1 MVRLRVCSEQQ
12 DGGCSLPAHTVD
24 RSTRCADWLLL
35 SQGLSLVDTVPGR
48 VPFICKPQRSELRR
62 PCPTMGNQSRRA
74 RNCRA
79 GKPHEAPL
87 EPAGPPCSPR
97 KRTLNS
103 EATLLSAFRPGS
115 SAPRLGA
122 GVRPLPRARLALRSP
137 RAFTEHASLLLE
149 AAGSQQRAEP
159 TRSLFPGV
167 CTPWEADNVTLAQIS
182 KTVQTE
188 AAQHRTG
195 DAITPHHPGGSSRGR
210 DPSSARRWWRH
221 ENARHVPQAPGG
233 PACISAGGEG
243 ARC

>member
-62 PCPTMGNQSRRA
+62 PCPTVGNQSRRA
-74 RNCRA
+74 RNSRA
-79 GKPHEAPL
+79 GKPREAPL
-87 EPAGPPCSPR
+87 EPAGPLCSPR

-115 SAPRLGA
+115 SALRLGA
-122 GVRPLPRARLALRSP
+122 GVRPLPRARPALRSP
-137 RAFTEHASLLLE
+137 RAFTEHTSLLPE
-149 AAGSQQRAEP
+149 AAGSRQRAEP

-167 CTPWEADNVTLAQIS
+167 CTPWEADNVTLAQ
-182 KTVQTE
+182 K
-188 AAQHRTG
+188 AKRC
-195 DAITPHHPGGSSRGR
+195 
-210 DPSSARRWWRH
+210 RRRQR
-221 ENARHVPQAPGG
+221 NTAPGVPLLRTTREALPEDG
-233 PACISAGGEG
+233 TPELSSEAVAP
-243 ARC
+243 

>member
-74 RNCRA
+74 RNRRA
-79 GKPHEAPL
+79 GKPREAPL

-115 SAPRLGA
+115 SALRLGA
-122 GVRPLPRARLALRSP
+122 GVRPLPRARPALRSP
-137 RAFTEHASLLLE
+137 RAFTEHTSLLPE
-149 AAGSQQRAEP
+149 AAGSRQRAEP

-167 CTPWEADNVTLAQIS
+167 CTPWEADNVTLAQ
-182 KTVQTE
+182 K
-188 AAQHRTG
+188 AKRC
-195 DAITPHHPGGSSRGR
+195 
-210 DPSSARRWWRH
+210 RRRQR
-221 ENARHVPQAPGG
+221 NTAPGVPLLRTTREALPEDG
-233 PACISAGGEG
+233 TPELSSEAVAP
-243 ARC
+243 